1 MEQRTFSPTQAVKYG
16 FKSFF
21 NHFGLL
27 IIVLAIAAIIL
38 GVLPA
43 VLAYVF
49 NPTLFNEFLI
59 LLKQPKPAFQNELMS
74 LIAQHKLLFIVVAP
88 VYYVLFCTLMAGLI
102 RIFLDLVDNQLDGQ
116 AGLSSAKRLFSM
128 APYALQVTALSFCMF
143 LLHKWDGIVWSIIKM
158 ISPSSSTPMDL
169 IKDLST
175 VPAALI
181 SIAALIF
188 TVFMVYIGLRLI
200 FVLLSFV
207 DEKKGIMPSFVHSW
221 NITPGNVLKL
231 ILFFILMA
239 LVLVPLMLILIM
251 LIALLTS
258 NKYIIMISST
268 LIFICMFSVGMISL
282 THIYRKLSPKHISFE
297 TD

>member
-1 MEQRTFSPTQAVKYG
+1 
-16 FKSFF
+16 
-21 NHFGLL
+21 
-27 IIVLAIAAIIL
+27 
-38 GVLPA
+38 
-43 VLAYVF
+43 
-49 NPTLFNEFLI
+49 LFNEFLI